1 MEFVAWT
8 QSFRPQKASLG
19 LVGII
24 KGVSLIRRG
33 ILYAPRSRC
42 RTGHSI
48 CHLKNINKGMNVAK
62 NMSIR

>member
-33 ILYAPRSRC
+33 ILYAEK
-42 RTGHSI
+42 I
-48 CHLKNINKGMNVAK
+48 
-62 NMSIR
+62 